1 MKEIKIFEQVIN
13 SEKPVDLRKV
23 GINSTM
29 YWAYRNSKEVGND
42 LIDFREVIWDE
53 DVAEIAAICDEAEVK
68 EFTISSSFSGLI
80 KTLAMFEDH
89 GFVIGGMVK
98 VKGGYTD
105 WRTNEYA
112 VIPAIKMT
120 RRT

>member
-1 MKEIKIFEQVIN
+1 MKEINIFEQVIN
-13 SEKPVDLRKV
+13 SDKTVDLHKV

-29 YWAYRNSKEVGND
+29 YWAYRNSKEVGNE
-42 LIDFREVIWDE
+42 LIDFRDVIWDE
-53 DVAEIAAICDEAEVK
+53 DVAEIAAICEEAEVT

-80 KTLAMFEDH
+80 KTLAVFEEH
-89 GFVIGGMVK
+89 GFVIGGIVK

-112 VIPAIKMT
+112 LIPAIKMT
-120 RRT
+120 RRA

>member
-13 SEKPVDLRKV
+13 SDKTVDLHKV
-23 GINSTM
+23 GINGTM
-29 YWAYRNSKEVGND
+29 FWAYRNSKEVGNE
-42 LIDFREVIWDE
+42 LIDFHDVIWDE
-53 DVAEIAAICDEAEVK
+53 DVAEIAAICEEAEVK
-68 EFTISSSFSGLI
+68 EFTISSSYSSLI

-89 GFVIGGMVK
+89 GFVMDGLTK
-98 VKGGYTD
+98 VKAGYTD

-120 RRT
+120 RRA